1 MCGIAGFS
9 YIKPDKEISKRF
21 FNSER
26 YLSHRGPENTG
37 FFKNPHLDLIHTRLS
52 IVDIKGGNQPI
63 QNKRY
68 VLVANG
74 EIYNDPE
81 IRKKNR
87 TYKFVTNSDSESIL
101 ALYERYGI
109 DGLKLLR
116 GMYAFIIYDKKHDE
130 VIVGRDEFGIKPL
143 YFSLMKNGIAFCSET
158 KPIVSLKKSIP
169 NINVWKLFEYMQ
181 LQYSSGTE
189 TLYEGIQRVAPGQI
203 LVIKRGKIIKSFL
216 SSFTQKKKSI
226 NDAELIASLDKS
238 LRESVSS
245 HLRSDVPYCIFFSG
259 GIDSMLLLHYV
270 HQLKKENVTAY
281 SISFDE
287 DTSKSLEKI
296 TQTYN
301 VDLVKVKFSEDDFW
315 NWIFLAAEKID
326 EPVADYAILPTLKLA
341 SIASKKYKVALTGE
355 GGDELFGGYGRYKKS
370 QRVLFGKKDYL
381 PKGAFNDVLGSKKFQ
396 NWEYELKNL
405 NSFFLKNKVTRLQSF
420 QLFDYYN
427 WLPNNLL
434 VKLDRCL
441 MTFSMEGRTPFI
453 DKKLFNKLFYISDK
467 EKIYNGVSKFYIRKF
482 LNSKIQYYN
491 SFEKKKGFS
500 VPIYK
505 WIPKKINFLRELLLK
520 QDFLKEYFSKDELVK
535 IFNAIKINKKFV
547 KPLWHIIFFTSWY
560 LVNIKGIKK
569 KGNFFDI
576 LADCS

>member
-9 YIKPDKEISKRF
+9 YIKPDKKISKRF
-21 FNSER
+21 FNTEK
-26 YLSHRGPENTG
+26 YLFHRGPENTG

-101 ALYERYGI
+101 ALYERNGI

-116 GMYAFIIYDKKHDE
+116 GMYAFIIYDKKLDE
-130 VIVGRDEFGIKPL
+130 VIIGRDEFGIKPL

-169 NINVWKLFEYMQ
+169 NINVGKLFEYMQ

-270 HQLKKENVTAY
+270 HKLKKENVTAY

-441 MTFSMEGRTPFI
+441 MTFSMEGRTCLLYTSPSPR
-453 DKKLFNKLFYISDK
+453 DKT
-467 EKIYNGVSKFYIRKF
+467 VSRMP
-482 LNSKIQYYN
+482 S
-491 SFEKKKGFS
+491 S
-500 VPIYK
+500 
-505 WIPKKINFLRELLLK
+505 
-520 QDFLKEYFSKDELVK
+520 
-535 IFNAIKINKKFV
+535 A
-547 KPLWHIIFFTSWY
+547 
-560 LVNIKGIKK
+560 
-569 KGNFFDI
+569 
-576 LADCS
+576 